1 MPART
6 RIILLSIAALAT
18 IVFLQPLLTLLGG
31 VMVLA
36 LVGTLIYR
44 DLPLDTQDII
54 EEYLNAW
61 LRRARD
67 GFWPSSQS
75 RRDEDDPVLMM
86 EEEYEEKP
94 APKPRARRSRAR
106 SKSGSGNGS
115 PS

>member
-6 RIILLSIAALAT
+6 RIILLSIAALIT

-31 VMVLA
+31 LMVLA
-36 LVGTLIYR
+36 LVGTLIFR
-44 DLPLDTQDII
+44 DLPLDTQDAI
-54 EEYLNAW
+54 EEYVNAW
-61 LRRARD
+61 LQRARD

-75 RRDEDDPVLMM
+75 RHDDDPVLMV

-106 SKSGSGNGS
+106 SKSTSGSS
-115 PS
+115 TTS